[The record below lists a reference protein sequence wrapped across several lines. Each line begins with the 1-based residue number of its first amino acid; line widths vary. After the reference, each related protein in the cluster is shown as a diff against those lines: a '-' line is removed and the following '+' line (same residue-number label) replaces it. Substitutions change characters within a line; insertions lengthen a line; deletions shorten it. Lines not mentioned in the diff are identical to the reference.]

1 MSAVSFAPFVC
12 WLCVNLMQK
21 RRGGG
26 GAAKL
31 ETIINKC
38 AGLSKYLNKGI
49 LGKLQTVPCPSSGC
63 LLEH

>member
-1 MSAVSFAPFVC
+1 MCQLNA
-12 WLCVNLMQK
+12 K
-21 RRGGG
+21 TEGGG